1 MPVSGGSL
9 LRVTTKH
16 SRKDGFEAGAGAD
29 QKGQGAPDFAIIA
42 ALLGAQADIWGNL
55 APVSEAIPDKSGS
68 TRDARIMLTA
78 AQLFCERD
86 DRVLFANL
94 NLQLQ
99 EGQVLQ
105 IKGSNGS
112 GKTTLLRILCGIND
126 SYEGDIL
133 WYGSPRDR
141 QAEQFLGS
149 LLYIGH
155 RVGVNKVLTPLENL
169 RWSASLQR
177 HVSDDDLLA
186 ALTRVGLRGFEYSQ
200 CFSLS
205 AGQQQ
210 RVSLARLLVTGARLW
225 VLDEPF
231 TTLDVSGV
239 ALLESMLADH
249 ARQGGAVLV
258 TTHHTLSVP
267 DLQVL
272 NLDANR
278 EERQ

>member
-1 MPVSGGSL
+1 MSETSTDNYGN
-9 LRVTTKH
+9 
-16 SRKDGFEAGAGAD
+16 
-29 QKGQGAPDFAIIA
+29 AP
-42 ALLGAQADIWGNL
+42 GEG
-55 APVSEAIPDKSGS
+55 
-68 TRDARIMLTA
+68 TMLTA
-78 AQLFCERD
+78 AELFCERD

-94 NLQLQ
+94 QLRLE

-133 WYGSPRDR
+133 WYGHPRDK

-177 HVSDDDLLA
+177 DASDEDLLA
-186 ALTRVGLRGFEYSQ
+186 ALSQVGLRGFEYSQ

-210 RVSLARLLVTGARLW
+210 RVSLARLLVSDARLW

-249 ARQGGAVLV
+249 ANKGGAVLV

-267 DLQVL
+267 DLRVL
-272 NLDANR
+272 NLDDNR

>member
-1 MPVSGGSL
+1 M
-9 LRVTTKH
+9 
-16 SRKDGFEAGAGAD
+16 
-29 QKGQGAPDFAIIA
+29 
-42 ALLGAQADIWGNL
+42 
-55 APVSEAIPDKSGS
+55 SEAIIDKY
-68 TRDARIMLTA
+68 DHKHNDRIMLTA
-78 AQLFCERD
+78 AELFCERD

-112 GKTTLLRILCGIND
+112 GKTSLLRILCGIND

-133 WYGSPRDR
+133 WYGNPRDK

-177 HVSDDDLLA
+177 DVSDAELMT
-186 ALTRVGLRGFEYSQ
+186 ALSRVGLRGFEYSQ

-249 ARQGGAVLV
+249 ANSGGAVLV

-267 DLQVL
+267 DLRIL

-278 EERQ
+278 EERL

>member
-1 MPVSGGSL
+1 MS
-9 LRVTTKH
+9 
-16 SRKDGFEAGAGAD
+16 EANSN
-29 QKGQGAPDFAIIA
+29 IA
-42 ALLGAQADIWGNL
+42 AAYDKQPML
-55 APVSEAIPDKSGS
+55 AAND
-68 TRDARIMLTA
+68 
-78 AQLFCERD
+78 LFCERD
-86 DRVLFANL
+86 DRILFQQL
-94 NLQLQ
+94 NFELL

-126 SYEGDIL
+126 NYEGDIR
-133 WYGSPRDR
+133 WYGNPREQ
-141 QAEQFLGS
+141 QADSFHSS

-169 RWSASLQR
+169 RWSASLLKEIT
-177 HVSDDDLLA
+177 DDELMQALA
-186 ALTRVGLRGFEYSQ
+186 KVNLRGFEYSQ

-210 RVSLARLLVTGARLW
+210 RVSLARLLVSGAKLW

-239 ALLESMLADH
+239 ALLESMLDQH
-249 ARQGGAVLV
+249 AQAGGSVLV
-258 TTHHTLSVP
+258 TTHHKLSVP

-272 NLDANR
+272 DLDSSGEIN
-278 EERQ
+278 